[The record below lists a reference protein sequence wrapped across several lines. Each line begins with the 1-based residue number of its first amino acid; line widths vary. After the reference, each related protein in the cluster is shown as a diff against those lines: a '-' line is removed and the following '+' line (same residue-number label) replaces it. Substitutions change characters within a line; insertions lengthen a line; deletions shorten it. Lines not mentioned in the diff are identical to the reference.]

1 MKGQRGSVGM
11 DFQQMVTR
19 ASTWV
24 VLAVSAF
31 APIILWLTA
40 THDRAGHPTSRP
52 ALWFVGAF
60 VAGGALAYVGRQW
73 AQRRSATL
81 TRWRQPIDALQ
92 LIVFEGLIVVAGVT
106 LGGLASNQWAYSFFL
121 LMFAAVQ
128 LPYWFAIG
136 FGLFADVGV
145 VLIVVLSGQSISEH
159 AGALLLA
166 LVALPLFAYFAATI
180 ALGLQRAQENSES
193 QRLLLRRE
201 VDRLSSALGE
211 VAQGDLTAIDD
222 YRRAGERVADS
233 NVDAAAAGAAV
244 DAVWASLDDTLD
256 SVRDLVVQV
265 DAAGEALSGAVAELN
280 AQAAQMAAGSTE
292 QTSAI
297 AETTS
302 AMHELAATAAQI
314 AATAASVHSAAD
326 RVSDA
331 GDRARDSVDEA
342 VTSLHEIVRGVDGIA
357 DQANLL
363 DESSAEIDRILRV
376 IDELADQTNLLALN
390 AAIEA
395 ARAGEHG
402 RGFAVVAGEVRA
414 LAERSQQSA
423 AQIQGI
429 VARIR
434 AGTRATVAATAEG
447 AQAAARGARLAEDV
461 QQTLDEMVGAAT
473 AAASAAAQIQAA
485 TAQQTSASDQVVAAM
500 TQVSSV
506 ASQQAAG
513 ARSSADAVH
522 GISRLSEQL
531 RSSLAVFQT
540 DG

>member
-1 MKGQRGSVGM
+1 V
-11 DFQQMVTR
+11 
-19 ASTWV
+19 A
-24 VLAVSAF
+24 AF
-31 APIILWLTA
+31 APVILWLTA
-40 THDRAGHPTSRP
+40 THDRAGHATSRP

-60 VAGGALAYVGRQW
+60 VAGGAIAYLGRQW
-73 AQRRSATL
+73 AERRWSVL
-81 TRWRQPIDALQ
+81 VRWRRPVDAVQ
-92 LIVFEGLIVVAGVT
+92 LVVFEVLIVVAGVT

-128 LPYWFAIG
+128 LPYWFAIL
-136 FGLFADVGV
+136 FGLVADVGV
-145 VLIVVLSGQSISEH
+145 VLIVLLSGQSVSEH
-159 AGALLLA
+159 AGSLMLA

-180 ALGLQRAQENSES
+180 ASGLQRAQESSES

-201 VDRLSSALGE
+201 VDRLSSALGD
-211 VAQGDLTAIDD
+211 VARGDLTAVGSH
-222 YRRAGERVADS
+222 RATGARGTGSDLE
-233 NVDAAAAGAAV
+233 AAAAAV
-244 DAVWASLDDTLD
+244 DTVWASLDHTLD

-265 DAAGEALSGAVAELN
+265 DTAGEALSTAVAELN
-280 AQAAQMAAGSTE
+280 AQAAQMAAGSTQ

-297 AETTS
+297 AETTTS
-302 AMHELAATAAQI
+302 MHELAATAAQI
-314 AATAASVHSAAD
+314 AATAASVHRAAD
-326 RVSDA
+326 HVRDA
-331 GDRARDSVDEA
+331 GDRARDSVGEA

-402 RGFAVVAGEVRA
+402 RGFAVVAGEVRV

-434 AGTRATVAATAEG
+434 SGTRATVAATADG
-447 AQAAARGARLAEDV
+447 AQAAARGARLAEEI
-461 QQTLDEMVGAAT
+461 QQTLAEMVDAAT
-473 AAASAAAQIQAA
+473 SAASAAAEIQVA

-500 TQVSSV
+500 TQVGTV

-513 ARSSADAVH
+513 ARSSADAVD
-522 GISRLSEQL
+522 GISELSGRL
-531 RSSLAVFQT
+531 RSSLAVFRT
-540 DG
+540 TA